1 MLRLLRPGDSIGNT
15 SLIKDH
21 MWEYSAVSA
30 HEDTWTLSIGRS
42 DLTDLLR
49 GRAELAHAVL
59 FGVYYTFSRR
69 LQQVVQQGLSVRSE
83 WLFAADVDK
92 HSSPMRSAQAGPP
105 LSPSHPFCSPPPLGS
120 RNSFDLRFD

>member
-1 MLRLLRPGDSIGNT
+1 MRT
-15 SLIKDH
+15 SARVT
-21 MWEYSAVSA
+21 SALPSSVSA
-30 HEDTWTLSIGRS
+30 GRPPTGIGGLRKTSTKAGTQMSISSCISSG
-42 DLTDLLR
+42 
-49 GRAELAHAVL
+49 ELAHAVL

-92 HSSPMRSAQAGPP
+92 HSSPMLSAQAGPP
-105 LSPSHPFCSPPPLGS
+105 LSPSHPFRSPPPLGS